1 MSFYFFDCYP
11 KCTGGG
17 NGVCRRCS
25 DSSSSSSA
33 SVTITTTSLSVSSGC
48 ATVVR
53 CFPQHHSRIAI
64 RSPPRQGAI
73 SKHPGQVIWPGYTAW
88 LASYIDHL
96 VESLAEA
103 YGVTVD
109 DETRT
114 VGASPIK
121 FANVWGPCQ
130 PPLAPWPAR
139 FGGAA
144 GCRRPPS
151 QPWSLSPRSL
161 GPARWS
167 RSVLATVR
175 GGHPPLLDPVRPAT
189 CCPAPQRAL
198 SGPLP
203 PVIGGMR
210 CPKSCADS
218 SSQR

>member
-1 MSFYFFDCYP
+1 MSSYFFDCYP

-121 FANVWGPCQ
+121 FANVWGPL
-130 PPLAPWPAR
+130 PAAP
-139 FGGAA
+139 
-144 GCRRPPS
+144 
-151 QPWSLSPRSL
+151 
-161 GPARWS
+161 
-167 RSVLATVR
+167 
-175 GGHPPLLDPVRPAT
+175 RPA
-189 CCPAPQRAL
+189 ARAL
-198 SGPLP
+198 RWCSRVPPPPKPAVELVTSLP
-203 PVIGGMR
+203 RTSTLESIRPGHR
-210 CPKSCADS
+210 PWRPSAS
-218 SSQR
+218 A